1 MMLLGV
7 SVSIS
12 LVAIQDGFLYLIFC
26 LTQTQMTFQGN
37 VFQQLISETISEVNL
52 INNIMMI
59 SDGNRSILTGG
70 IIQI

>member
-1 MMLLGV
+1 MLLGV

-52 INNIMMI
+52 ISNIMMI

>member
-1 MMLLGV
+1 MLLGV

>member
-1 MMLLGV
+1 
-7 SVSIS
+7 
-12 LVAIQDGFLYLIFC
+12 
-26 LTQTQMTFQGN
+26 MTFQGN

-52 INNIMMI
+52 INNTMMI

>member
-1 MMLLGV
+1 MLLGV

-37 VFQQLISETISEVNL
+37 VFQQLISGTISEVNL

>member
-1 MMLLGV
+1 MLLVV

>member
-1 MMLLGV
+1 
-7 SVSIS
+7 
-12 LVAIQDGFLYLIFC
+12 
-26 LTQTQMTFQGN
+26 MTFQGN